1 MTRYLQPFTIAALAL
16 SGALISIEIVA
27 GQQSP
32 PATPAASNSQ
42 IPEVTA
48 SIRRNTSGD
57 TASPVRVT
65 PGTFTATNYIVRGL
79 ITQAYELQTIE
90 LFDVPAWA
98 LQERY
103 DIVAQFDNGDRGAVT
118 NNVAMRQ
125 MLKQLLAERFNLK
138 LHKEV
143 RTIPVYALIL
153 DRPDGRLGRGLRVS
167 STTCQAGVP
176 TAPGGR
182 PCGLFGGPLS
192 QMGGDAVTLP
202 QIAKFLSSAVQ
213 RIVVERTGL
222 AGTYD
227 LDLSF
232 TREVGPEVDPNS
244 PPSIFTALKEQ
255 LGLQLKA
262 ENAPIEVTVVD
273 RFDRPESR

>member
-1 MTRYLQPFTIAALAL
+1 MM
-16 SGALISIEIVA
+16 SIDIVA
-27 GQQSP
+27 GQQSL
-32 PATPAASNSQ
+32 PATPAASNSP

-48 SIRRNTSGD
+48 SIRLNSSGD
-57 TASPVRVT
+57 TPVSSRIT
-65 PGTFTATNYIVRGL
+65 PGTFTVTNYMVRGL
-79 ITQAYELQTIE
+79 ITLAYELQTVE
-90 LFDVPAWA
+90 LFDVPAWVQ
-98 LQERY
+98 QERY
-103 DIVAQFDNGDRGAVT
+103 DIVAQFDNGDRGAVA
-118 NNVAMRQ
+118 NSAAMRQ
-125 MLKQLLAERFNLK
+125 MLKELLAERFNLK
-138 LHKEV
+138 LHKEI
-143 RTIPVYALIL
+143 RTIPVYSLIL

-176 TAPGGR
+176 TPPGGR

-213 RIVVERTGL
+213 RIVVDRTGL
-222 AGTYD
+222 LGTYD

-232 TREVGPEVDPNS
+232 TREVVPDADPNS

>member
-1 MTRYLQPFTIAALAL
+1 MMKRYLRTLSLAALVVA
-16 SGALISIEIVA
+16 GALMSINIVA
-27 GQQSP
+27 AQQ
-32 PATPAASNSQ
+32 PAVPGVSNSP

-48 SIRRNTSGD
+48 SVRLNTSGD
-57 TASPVRVT
+57 PLPTSRIT
-65 PGTFTATNYIVRGL
+65 PGTFTVTNYMVRGL
-79 ITQAYELQTIE
+79 ITLAYELQTIE
-90 LFDVPAWA
+90 LFDVPAWV
-98 LQERY
+98 QQDRY
-103 DIVAQFDNGDRGAVT
+103 DIVAQFDNGDRGTVA
-118 NNVAMRQ
+118 NSAAMRQ
-125 MLKQLLAERFNLK
+125 MLRQLLAERFNLK

-143 RTIPVYALIL
+143 RTIPVYALIF
-153 DRPDGRLGRGLRVS
+153 DRPDKRLGRGLRVS

-192 QMGGDAVTLP
+192 QMGGDAVTVQ
-202 QIAKFLSSAVQ
+202 QISKFLSSVVQ
-213 RIVVERTGL
+213 KIVVDRTGL
-222 AGTYD
+222 TGTYD

-232 TREVGPEVDPNS
+232 TREVVPDADPNS

-262 ENAPIEVTVVD
+262 ENAPVEVTVVD

>member
-1 MTRYLQPFTIAALAL
+1 MTRYLRILFIAALPVG
-16 SGALISIEIVA
+16 GALRSIDTVA
-27 GQQSP
+27 GQQS
-32 PATPAASNSQ
+32 TP
-42 IPEVTA
+42 PEVTA
-48 SIRRNTSGD
+48 SIRLNTSGD
-57 TASPVRVT
+57 LLPTSRIT
-65 PGTFTATNYIVRGL
+65 PGTFAVTNYMVRGL
-79 ITQAYELQTIE
+79 ITLAYELQLVE
-90 LFDVPAWA
+90 LFDVPAWV
-98 LQERY
+98 QQDRY
-103 DIVAQFDNGDRGAVT
+103 DIVAQFDNGDRGAVA
-118 NNVAMRQ
+118 NNAAMRE

-143 RTIPVYALIL
+143 RTIPVYALVL

-167 STTCQAGVP
+167 STKCQAGAP

-192 QMGGDAVTLP
+192 AMGGDAVTLP
-202 QIAKFLSSAVQ
+202 QIAKLLSSVVQ
-213 RIVVERTGL
+213 RIVVDRTGL
-222 AGTYD
+222 PGTYD

-232 TREVGPEVDPNS
+232 TRDAAPEADPNS

-255 LGLQLKA
+255 LGLQLKS